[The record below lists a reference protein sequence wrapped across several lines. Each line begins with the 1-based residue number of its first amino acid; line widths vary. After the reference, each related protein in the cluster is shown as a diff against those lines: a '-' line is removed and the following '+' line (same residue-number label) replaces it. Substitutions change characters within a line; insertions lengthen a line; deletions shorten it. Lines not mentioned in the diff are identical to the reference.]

1 MESGPVTRPAR
12 SYQYRHFGTFR
23 LLLAGLV
30 MLQHFA
36 ADLAP
41 ARLADAMMPYPVGGL
56 AVLVFFSLSGFVIT
70 EAADCVYRDRA
81 AAFLANRLLRIMPH
95 FVLAVALAM
104 LAHETFLLAEGTRL
118 WRSQPS
124 FPADIGFAPRNILL
138 NFAGALPL
146 ANKLID
152 YNFLDIAWAVRVE
165 MAFYFA
171 IFLALLLGRT
181 RLGTHGFG
189 WILACMLVLVAPMF
203 VLAVTRSDNALAY
216 APYFVFGSALYF
228 AISRCRWG
236 LLMTML
242 SIPAMVW
249 QYLVTSITVPLLGA
263 PPVSFWANLAILAAL
278 MAMLTTLSVIH
289 ISKLRRT
296 DQVLGSFTYP
306 LYLYHEVVLVFVLTC
321 TAGYS
326 YGVFAGAMAASMIV
340 ACLMTGA
347 VNSLVNRYRDR
358 VRGRQVTERRA
369 GTARRCSI
377 RARCRVGKSNR
388 ASGALELGE

>member
-1 MESGPVTRPAR
+1 
-12 SYQYRHFGTFR
+12 
-23 LLLAGLV
+23 
-30 MLQHFA
+30 
-36 ADLAP
+36 
-41 ARLADAMMPYPVGGL
+41 MMPYPVGGL

-70 EAADCVYRDRA
+70 EAAYCVYRDRA

-146 ANKLID
+146 ANRLID

-165 MAFYFA
+165 MTFYFA

-189 WILACMLVLVAPMF
+189 WILACMLILVAPMF
-203 VLAVTRSDNALAY
+203 VLAGTRSDNALAY

-249 QYLVTSITVPLLGA
+249 QYLVTSLTVPLLGA

-326 YGVFAGAMAASMIV
+326 YGVFAGAIAASMIV

-347 VNSLVNRYRDR
+347 VDSLVNRYRDR
-358 VRGRQVTERRA
+358 VRGRQVTA
-369 GTARRCSI
+369 K
-377 RARCRVGKSNR
+377 RCRGGVSPCIQ
-388 ASGALELGE
+388 ASTIGVRQTS

>member
-30 MLQHFA
+30 MLEHFA

-70 EAADCVYRDRA
+70 EAAYCVYRDRA

-146 ANKLID
+146 ANRLID

-165 MAFYFA
+165 MTFYFA

-181 RLGTHGFG
+181 RTWDTRLRLDTGLYADSGCPHVRLGGHPKRQCPGVCSLF
-189 WILACMLVLVAPMF
+189 CV
-203 VLAVTRSDNALAY
+203 R
-216 APYFVFGSALYF
+216 SALYF

-242 SIPAMVW
+242 NYTRDGLARS
-249 QYLVTSITVPLLGA
+249 LVTRLLCPYLA
-263 PPVSFWANLAILAAL
+263 PHLYPFGR
-278 MAMLTTLSVIH
+278 TLLS
-289 ISKLRRT
+289 
-296 DQVLGSFTYP
+296 
-306 LYLYHEVVLVFVLTC
+306 
-321 TAGYS
+321 
-326 YGVFAGAMAASMIV
+326 
-340 ACLMTGA
+340 
-347 VNSLVNRYRDR
+347 
-358 VRGRQVTERRA
+358 
-369 GTARRCSI
+369 
-377 RARCRVGKSNR
+377 
-388 ASGALELGE
+388 